1 MSERCSNTTQLKL
14 YLKDESRGTTLFNVE
29 VLCDGCNTSL
39 KKELDNSKIE
49 ESNYSRLN
57 GADMASAY
65 LIAGNRCQ
73 CDNDS
78 CH

>member
-1 MSERCSNTTQLKL
+1 MSERCSSTVQLKL

-29 VLCDGCNTSL
+29 VLCDGCNTSF
-39 KKELDNSKIE
+39 KEEIDNSEKE
-49 ESNYSRLN
+49 ESVNSGLN
-57 GADMASAY
+57 EADMASAY

>member
-1 MSERCSNTTQLKL
+1 MSERCSNTAQLKL
-14 YLKDESRGTTLFNVE
+14 YVKDESRGTTLFNVE
-29 VLCDGCNTSL
+29 VLCDGCNTSF
-39 KKELDNSKIE
+39 KEALENSKIE
-49 ESNYSRLN
+49 ESGNPRLN
-57 GADMASAY
+57 EEDLASAY